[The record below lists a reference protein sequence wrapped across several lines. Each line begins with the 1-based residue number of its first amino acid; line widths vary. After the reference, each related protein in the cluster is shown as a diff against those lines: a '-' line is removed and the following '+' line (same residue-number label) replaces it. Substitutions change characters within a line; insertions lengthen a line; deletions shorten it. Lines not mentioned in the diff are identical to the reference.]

1 MHSIRKVFA
10 DNVNRVVDEWLQ
22 PEIEQQRAE
31 LLEQGIERTVVDEVL
46 QEVKAEYQAILIP
59 KAKQWLK
66 EELKKSVELSKQETN
81 TNPPRIRR

>member
-66 EELKKSVELSKQETN
+66 EELKKSVELSKQEKN